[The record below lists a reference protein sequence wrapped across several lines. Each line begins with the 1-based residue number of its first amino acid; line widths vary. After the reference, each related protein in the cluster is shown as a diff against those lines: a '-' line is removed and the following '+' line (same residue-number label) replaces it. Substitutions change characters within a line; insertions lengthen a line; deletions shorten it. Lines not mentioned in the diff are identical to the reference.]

1 MLRQIDACAEEGLV
15 KRLVEGFRHAEALAG
30 GLHFRPQA
38 DLSAADLL
46 KGEHGHLHRHV
57 FGFLLQAGL
66 IAELP
71 DFLSGDHCGGK
82 VHDRDSGHLA
92 DIGHRSG
99 GTGIDL
105 DHVNLLA
112 HHDELNIDQAD
123 DVQGFC
129 QPSGI
134 LRNGLLHVLADGLG
148 RVNGDTV
155 SGMHARA
162 LHMLH
167 QSGDQD
173 IGAVADRVN
182 LHLLALQVLVYQ
194 NGMILG
200 DAVDDGH
207 KFLDLCIGDGDLHAL
222 AAQHVGGAHQ
232 HGITK
237 TVCHSLRFFRCING
251 SAAGSGDFTFLQNLV
266 KQLSVFRRVHV
277 FRTGSQN
284 RNPHF
289 HQAFGQLDGG
299 LAAELHH
306 RPVGMLDVHHI
317 LHILRR
323 QRLKIQLVRDIE
335 VRAHGLRII
344 IDDDRLITR
353 SGKSPGGMNGAVVE
367 FDSLSDSDGAAS
379 QHQNFLRADGS
390 IGTNLAASGF
400 LRLVFS
406 AVYRVIIRR
415 ARLELRGAGIH
426 HLISGCDAVF
436 QAQIFD
442 LPLRH
447 SGQAADHV
455 VRELQTL
462 RLAQKL
468 RRERALLQLLF
479 HLHQNGDFI
488 DEPLVHHG
496 DLMDR
501 LIIQSLAQGFR
512 NDPDPLVVHLFQA
525 FLQILRGKGGEI
537 IASQA
542 VHMLLQG
549 ADGLHQ
555 RPFKIGANAHHL
567 SGGLHLGG
575 EGSLC
580 GDEFIEGQTG
590 HFHHAVVQRGFKAG
604 IGLARNRVF
613 DLVQGIAQGD
623 LCRHLGDGI
632 TGGLTRQCGRT
643 AHTGIHLDD
652 AVFKAGGMQSK
663 LHVAASRDLQ
673 LVDDV

>member
-1 MLRQIDACAEEGLV
+1 
-15 KRLVEGFRHAEALAG
+15 
-30 GLHFRPQA
+30 
-38 DLSAADLL
+38 
-46 KGEHGHLHRHV
+46 
-57 FGFLLQAGL
+57 
-66 IAELP
+66 
-71 DFLSGDHCGGK
+71 
-82 VHDRDSGHLA
+82 
-92 DIGHRSG
+92 
-99 GTGIDL
+99 
-105 DHVNLLA
+105 
-112 HHDELNIDQAD
+112 
-123 DVQGFC
+123 
-129 QPSGI
+129 
-134 LRNGLLHVLADGLG
+134 
-148 RVNGDTV
+148 
-155 SGMHARA
+155 MHARA

-167 QSGDQD
+167 QAGDQD
-173 IGAVADRVN
+173 IGAVADRIH
-182 LHLLALQVLVYQ
+182 LHLLALQVLIHQ
-194 NGMILG
+194 NGMVLCNT
-200 DAVDDGH
+200 VDDGH
-207 KFLDLCIGDGDLHAL
+207 EFLDLCIGDGDLHTL
-222 AAQHVGGAHQ
+222 AAQYVGGTHQ
-232 HGITK
+232 HGITQ
-237 TVCHSLRFFRCING
+237 TVCHCLGFFRRING
-251 SAAGSGDFTFLQNLV
+251 AAAGSGDFTFLQNLV
-266 KQLSVFRRVHV
+266 EQLPVLRRVHV
-277 FRTGSQN
+277 FRAGSQN
-284 RNPHF
+284 RNAHF

-299 LAAELHH
+299 LTAELHH
-306 RPVGMLDVHHI
+306 RTVGMLDVHHV

-323 QRLKIQLVRDIE
+323 QRLKIQLIRDIE
-335 VRAHGLRII
+335 VRAHSLRIVV
-344 IDDDRLITR
+344 DDDRLIAR
-353 SGKSPGGMNGAVVE
+353 FGKGPGGMNGTVVE
-367 FDSLSDSDGAAS
+367 LDSLPDSDGAAS
-379 QHQNFLRADGS
+379 QHQHLLRADGS
-390 IGTNLAASGF
+390 VGTELAASGF

-406 AVYRVIIRR
+406 AVYGVIIRR

-488 DEPLVHHG
+488 DEPLVHHR
-496 DLMDR
+496 DFIDR

-512 NDPDPLVVHLFQA
+512 NDPDPLVVHFFQA

-555 RPFKIGANAHHL
+555 RPFKIGADAHHL
-567 SGGLHLGG
+567 AGGLHLGG

-590 HFHHAVVQRGFKAG
+590 HFHHAVVQRGFKACV
-604 IGLARNRVF
+604 GLARNRVF

-632 TGGLTRQCGRT
+632 AGGLTRQCGRT

-652 AVFKAGGMQSK
+652 AVFKAGGMQSE